1 MLHIILGI
9 LKVIGI
15 IIGVILLLLCTVL
28 LSILF
33 VPLRYR
39 AEAVKEPEQA
49 DVKLRVT
56 WFLRAVSVL
65 LYADVTGVLSVTVR
79 LFGIRFPLNAKKRR
93 RSAGKKSIREKGQE
107 WTEEGIAEISDAEAS
122 TVKIQA
128 IPEKEKVLEET
139 RDISQPQ
146 KTAEKSESTEDAQGD
161 ISEED
166 EVQED
171 LAESIQKQK
180 RRLYKKIRCKIRA
193 VCDKIKKVTE
203 AMRHLIHCL
212 KILHIQA
219 KDSERCFVNRK
230 SLYSW
235 LENTK

>member
-65 LYADVTGVLSVTVR
+65 LYADVTGVLSVM
-79 LFGIRFPLNAKKRR
+79 
-93 RSAGKKSIREKGQE
+93 
-107 WTEEGIAEISDAEAS
+107 
-122 TVKIQA
+122 
-128 IPEKEKVLEET
+128 
-139 RDISQPQ
+139 
-146 KTAEKSESTEDAQGD
+146 
-161 ISEED
+161 
-166 EVQED
+166 
-171 LAESIQKQK
+171 
-180 RRLYKKIRCKIRA
+180 Y
-193 VCDKIKKVTE
+193 VCSGY
-203 AMRHLIHCL
+203 AFL
-212 KILHIQA
+212 
-219 KDSERCFVNRK
+219 
-230 SLYSW
+230 
-235 LENTK
+235 